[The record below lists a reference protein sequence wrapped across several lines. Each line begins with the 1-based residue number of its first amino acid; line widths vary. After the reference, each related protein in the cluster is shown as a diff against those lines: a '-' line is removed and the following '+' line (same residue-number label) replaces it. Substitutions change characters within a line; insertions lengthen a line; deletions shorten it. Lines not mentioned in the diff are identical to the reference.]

1 MASQPAFRVDPS
13 DPRAPSQ
20 EAWDRMTAE
29 ERDGVLASLPNE
41 VSIEE
46 MAPEGDPHRK
56 AKEGPLDALRRF
68 FERTGRKVYLSSE
81 LAVYYPG
88 ERRFVPDVLAV
99 LDAEPHD
106 RMKWVVSAEGKG
118 LDFVL
123 EVHVEGDKAKDH
135 ERNVALYARLG
146 IPEYFVFDR
155 GRLRLKAFRL
165 RTGARVYDP
174 IVPQAGRYASVALGL
189 DLVLE
194 GDRLRFFHGT
204 APLHDADD
212 LIRKLDEMVDDL
224 LRKRE
229 AAEQQREA
237 AEQQR
242 EAAEQQREAAEQQR
256 EAAEQQREAA
266 EQRAE
271 AAERKLAE
279 AVAELERLKRGL

>member
-1 MASQPAFRVDPS
+1 MANRPSFHVDRD

-20 EAWDRMTAE
+20 EAWDELTPE
-29 ERDGVLASLPNE
+29 ERDAVVTMLPNE

-56 AKEGPLDALRRF
+56 AKEGSIDALRRF
-68 FERTGRKVYLSSE
+68 FERIGRKVYLSSE

-88 ERRFVPDVLAV
+88 EKRIVPDVLAV
-99 LDAEPHD
+99 LDVDPHD

-118 LDFVL
+118 LDFAL

-135 ERNVALYARLG
+135 DRNVKLYARLG
-146 IPEYFVFDR
+146 IPEYFIFDR
-155 GRLRLKAFRL
+155 GQLRLKAFRL
-165 RTGARVYDP
+165 APAGRAYEP
-174 IVPQAGRYASVALGL
+174 IVPQGGRYASRVLGL

-194 GDRLRFFHGT
+194 DDRLRFFHGT
-204 APLHDADD
+204 APLHEADD
-212 LIRKLDEMVDDL
+212 LIRKLDRMVDDL

-242 EAAEQQREAAEQQR
+242 ETAEQQRET
-256 EAAEQQREAA
+256 A

-279 AVAELERLKRGL
+279 ALSEIERLKRLL

>member
-1 MASQPAFRVDPS
+1 MANKPSFRVDRA

-20 EAWDRMTAE
+20 AIWDALSVD
-29 ERDGVLASLPNE
+29 ERLEVLASLPNE

-68 FERTGRKVYLSSE
+68 FERIGRKVYLSSE

-88 ERRFVPDVLAV
+88 EKRFVPDVLGV
-99 LDAEPHD
+99 LDVEPHD

-146 IPEYFVFDR
+146 IPEYFIFDR

-165 RTGARVYDP
+165 KPGAALYEP
-174 IVPQAGRYASVALGL
+174 IIPQAGRYASQVLGL
-189 DLVLE
+189 DIVLE

-204 APLHDADD
+204 APLHDADE
-212 LIRKLDEMVDDL
+212 LIRKLDGMVDDL
-224 LRKRE
+224 VTKRE
-229 AAEQQREA
+229 AAEQGREA
-237 AEQQR
+237 AEQGREAAEHGR
-242 EAAEQQREAAEQQR
+242 EAAEQEREAAEK
-256 EAAEQQREAA
+256 
-266 EQRAE
+266 RAD
-271 AAERKLAE
+271 AAERRLAE
-279 AVAELERLKRGL
+279 ALAEIERLKGTR

>member
-1 MASQPAFRVDPS
+1 MGHPSSFRVDAS
-13 DPRAPSQ
+13 DPRAPAQ
-20 EAWDRMTAE
+20 ADWDAMSRE
-29 ERDGVLASLPNE
+29 ERDAVIAALPNE
-41 VSIEE
+41 VPIDE

-68 FERTGRKVYLSSE
+68 FERIGRKVYLSSE
-81 LAVYYPG
+81 LAVFYPG
-88 ERRFVPDVLAV
+88 ERRIVPDVLAV
-99 LDAEPHD
+99 LDVDPHD

-135 ERNVALYARLG
+135 ERNVTLYARLG
-146 IPEYFVFDR
+146 IPEYFIFDR

-165 RTGARVYDP
+165 VPERRTYEA
-174 IVPQAGRYASVALGL
+174 IVPQAGRYASEVLGL

-194 GDRLRFFHGT
+194 GDKLRFFHGT

-212 LIRKLDEMVDDL
+212 LIRKLDAMVDDL
-224 LRKRE
+224 VTKRE

-242 EAAEQQREAAEQQR
+242 EAAEL
-256 EAAEQQREAA
+256 
-266 EQRAE
+266 RAE
-271 AAERKLAE
+271 EAERRLAE
-279 AVAELERLKRGL
+279 ALARIERLERERSR